1 MADGKL
7 DVLLRVPKH
16 IGREFA
22 EHWDEIRAAEGISPD
37 HKLRDSDDVERFD
50 AGAMVEWLVPLTNA
64 VGPIITGVLGYL
76 VAKRGEIE
84 IGEMKFKNIS
94 VADIKEI
101 ITFIDGRKKD

>member
-1 MADGKL
+1 MARNAD

-16 IGREFA
+16 LGREFS
-22 EHWDEIRAAEGISPD
+22 EHWDEIRAAEGIPP
-37 HKLRDSDDVERFD
+37 HYKLPAPDDVERFD
-50 AGAMVEWLVPLTNA
+50 AGAMVEWLVPLTSA

-94 VADIKEI
+94 VSDIKDI
-101 ITFIDGRKKD
+101 IIFLDGRKKD